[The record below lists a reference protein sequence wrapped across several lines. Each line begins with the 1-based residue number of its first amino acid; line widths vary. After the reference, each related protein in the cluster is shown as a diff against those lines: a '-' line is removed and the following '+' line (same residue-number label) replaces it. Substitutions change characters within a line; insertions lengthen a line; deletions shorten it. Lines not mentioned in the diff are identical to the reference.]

1 MSKKRTI
8 LVADHLRN
16 RFYANGV
23 EITKSVYEQLYESG
37 EEFAGN
43 TGFGSELAKGSKKLT
58 KEEAKEIVKDIES
71 VIEQSFP
78 DVPKFDKTKEK
89 TNKELSY
96 ETILMEANTTDLIR
110 QWAKD
115 RGLDK
120 GDPSKQLVKLMEEVG
135 ELASGIAKNKREV
148 IIDSVGDIYV
158 VLTILSQQLG
168 LDIETCIAYA
178 YHQIKDRKGK
188 KVNGIF
194 IKEE

>member
-1 MSKKRTI
+1 VI
-8 LVADHLRN
+8 
-16 RFYANGV
+16 
-23 EITKSVYEQLYESG
+23 
-37 EEFAGN
+37 
-43 TGFGSELAKGSKKLT
+43 KKLT
-58 KEEAKEIVKDIES
+58 KKEVKKIAKDIES

-78 DVPKFDKTKEK
+78 DIPKFKKPK
-89 TNKELSY
+89 QKINKKLSY

-168 LDIETCIAYA
+168 LDIESCIASV
-178 YHQIKDRKGK
+178 YHEIKDRKGK
-188 KVNGIF
+188 LVNGIF